1 MSEDMHQYT
10 EQSRSE
16 RRKMGKALR
25 QQAPRASHGAWKPAP
40 DRPDPISL
48 LQEQD
53 KTRLQHLVPIKYGR
67 MLESPF
73 AFYRGSAV
81 VMASDLADTPVSG
94 IQSVLCGDAHLSN
107 FGIFATPERQMVFD
121 INDFDETYPGP
132 WEWDLKRLAASAV
145 VAGRQNGFGD
155 KANRELVVA
164 AGETY
169 RDAMVKFFQ
178 MNTLDVWY
186 FHVDVNDVMDVFT
199 KTSKKAAKGAKKT
212 VKKARSRTQERTLEK
227 MTYLED
233 GRRRINSDPPLLV
246 PFRKDNIDQF
256 LSAEERDQLSEKTV
270 ENNWT
275 QYLDSLPDERRF
287 LLQRFRMIDAAL
299 RVGGVGS
306 VGTRVL
312 ISLLEGG
319 SVDDAI
325 ILQQKEA
332 GASVLEPYLPKQK
345 YYKRHALRVVTG
357 QRLMQASSDIFLG
370 WHHSELSDIDFY
382 WRQLKDMKGS
392 ADVSGMDE
400 TALKTYVSVCAVCL
414 ARAHA
419 RTGDSA
425 GIRGYL
431 GGSDAFAEAIA
442 DFAVTYADQTELDY
456 QALVDA
462 VESGRVEA
470 QTGI

>member
-1 MSEDMHQYT
+1 MSGDIHQYT

-25 QQAPRASHGAWKPAP
+25 QQVPRLSHGDWKPAP

-73 AFYRGSAV
+73 AFLRGSAI
-81 VMASDLADTPVSG
+81 VMASDLADTPVTG
-94 IQSVLCGDAHLSN
+94 IQTVLCGDAHLSN

-121 INDFDETYPGP
+121 INDFDEAYPGP
-132 WEWDLKRLAASAV
+132 WEWDLKRLAASV
-145 VAGRQNGFGD
+145 VIAGRQNGFGD
-155 KANRELVVA
+155 KANRELAVA
-164 AGETY
+164 AAETY
-169 RDAMVKFFQ
+169 RGAMDKFFQ

-186 FHVDVNDVMDVFT
+186 YHVDINDVMAVYA
-199 KTSKKAAKGAKKT
+199 KTSTKMAKRAQKL
-212 VKKARSRTQERTLEK
+212 VEKARSRTQARTFEK
-227 MTYLED
+227 LTHMED

-246 PFRKDNIDQF
+246 PFRKENIDQF
-256 LSAEERDQLSEKTV
+256 LSAEEHDQISEKSV
-270 ENNWT
+270 ENSWT

-287 LLQRFRMIDAAL
+287 LLQRFRIIDAAL

-306 VGTRVL
+306 VGTRVT
-312 ISLLEGG
+312 IALLEGG
-319 SVDDAI
+319 AEDDAI

-332 GASVLEPYLPKQK
+332 GASVLEPYLPKR
-345 YYKRHALRVVTG
+345 KRITHHAERVVTG

-370 WHHSELSDIDFY
+370 WHTSQYSKRNYY

-392 ADVSGMDE
+392 ADVSAMDE
-400 TALKTYVSVCAVCL
+400 TALKTYVAVCAVSL

-419 RTGDSA
+419 RTSDA
-425 GIRGYL
+425 PGISGYL
-431 GGSDAFAEAIA
+431 GGNDAFAKAIA
-442 DFAVTYADQTELDY
+442 DFAVDYADQTERD
-456 QALVDA
+456 QQELVDA
-462 VESGRVEA
+462 VKSGRVEA